1 MSASHRVVLSAL
13 VALALCTPP
22 TRAAAQEESPLFLA
36 QKRFEAARQL
46 YDAGDHTGALSGFLS
61 SFALHPS
68 PNTGLYIARALKHL
82 GRLGE
87 AVARYEAVVSAVSQH
102 AERERYAPAA
112 AAARAEARA
121 LEPRVARLTLT
132 LPDAPPEATVR
143 LGDGRSLQRP
153 VKRLP
158 LDPGAVELVLEAPGR
173 PEVRRQLAL
182 VAGQHLQLE
191 VRLTP
196 PPATRPA
203 APATRPAAVSP
214 PAAGPPA
221 GARRTRRWLWIGGW
235 SAAAAGAAS
244 LVASIVCWRLAQDRF
259 DTLSA
264 ECGAA
269 PCPPGRQGLIDEG
282 RDLELATNVTLGVGA
297 GLAATGAALLV
308 VSLLTERERPV
319 ALGSDGSALLLGWS
333 FD

>member
-1 MSASHRVVLSAL
+1 MFGSRRVVLSAL
-13 VALALCTPP
+13 VALALCVPP
-22 TRAAAQEESPLFLA
+22 ARSAAQEESPLFLA

-87 AVARYEAVVSAVSQH
+87 AVARYEAVALAVSQH
-102 AERERYAPAA
+102 EERERYALAA
-112 AAARAEARA
+112 AAARAEALA

-132 LPDAPPEATVR
+132 FPDAPPEATVR
-143 LGDGRSLQRP
+143 LGDGRPLQRP

-158 LDPGAVELVLEAPGR
+158 LDAGAAELVLTAPGR
-173 PEVRRQLAL
+173 PEVRRSLAL

-203 APATRPAAVSP
+203 VLASRPTAVPSSQPSP
-214 PAAGPPA
+214 GGGRP
-221 GARRTRRWLWIGGW
+221 RRGLWIGGW
-235 SAAAAGAAS
+235 TAAAAGAAS

-259 DTLSA
+259 DTLSS
-264 ECGAA
+264 ECGATS
-269 PCPPGRQGLIDEG
+269 CPPDRQGLIDDG
-282 RDLELATNVTLGVGA
+282 RGLELATNVTLGVGA
-297 GLAATGAALLV
+297 GLAVTGAALLV
-308 VSLLTERERPV
+308 ASWLTERGRPV
-319 ALGSDGSALLLGWS
+319 ALGSDGTALLLGWT